1 MRVII
6 IDDEPNAREKLAYL
20 IALFC
25 PGLRIE
31 AVCKNASEGIEAIR
45 KFNPDLIF
53 LDVEMPL
60 MNGFDMLR
68 ALGEVNFEVIFT
80 TANDQ
85 YAIKAIKYSA
95 LDYLLK
101 PIDGE
106 QLTGA
111 VEKAIRKCGNS
122 SRIQT
127 LIENTKYPENNF
139 KHLAIPTMEGF
150 LFIKPDE
157 VIRME
162 ADGRY
167 TMIYLENKEK
177 ILASKN
183 LGEFE
188 EIVSENQFLRIHH
201 SHIVNL
207 SHIRKYLRGD
217 GGKVVMSDASVIDV
231 SRRKKEEV
239 LEKLLSGK

>member
-1 MRVII
+1 MKVII
-6 IDDEPNAREKLAYL
+6 IDDEPNAREKLTYL

-25 PGLRIE
+25 PELQIE
-31 AVCKNASEGIEAIR
+31 AVCKNAMEGIEAIKR
-45 KFNPDLIF
+45 VDPELVF
-53 LDVEMPL
+53 LDIDMPM

-68 ALGEVNFEVIFT
+68 ALGKVNFEVIFT
-80 TANDQ
+80 TAYDQ

-106 QLTGA
+106 QLTDA
-111 VEKAIRKCGNS
+111 MEKVNQKRS
-122 SRIQT
+122 TLPRIQS
-127 LIENTKYPENNF
+127 LIENTKYPENSF
-139 KHLAIPTMEGF
+139 KQLTIPTMEGF
-150 LFIKPDE
+150 LFVKPDE
-157 VIRME
+157 IIRME

-167 TMIYLENKEK
+167 TMIFLENKEK

-188 EIVSENQFLRIHH
+188 EIISEAHFLRIHH

-207 SHIRKYLRGD
+207 SHIRKYIRGD
-217 GGKVVMSDASVIDV
+217 GGKVVMSDQSVIDV
-231 SRRKKEEV
+231 SRRKKDEV